1 MTLRPFFAAVLVL
14 APGLAGAAPCDSI
27 WQRPLPE
34 GEVLLARLSPL
45 ADNPGKRHVFEV
57 MRRGVWNIV
66 WAEFDNAE
74 PGAFF
79 IESRGG
85 RLVRAE
91 TWGGVA
97 PPEEAKSIEEWAMKQ
112 GANFPRALAQC
123 FAWYVTVGRE
133 GPTARANPFK

>member
-1 MTLRPFFAAVLVL
+1 MFSRIVFAMAVLM
-14 APGLAGAAPCDSI
+14 PGLAAAAPCDSI

-66 WAEFDNAE
+66 WAEFDDTE

-79 IESRGG
+79 IEQRGG

-97 PPEEAKSIEEWAMKQ
+97 PREEAKEIE
-112 GANFPRALAQC
+112 
-123 FAWYVTVGRE
+123 
-133 GPTARANPFK
+133 